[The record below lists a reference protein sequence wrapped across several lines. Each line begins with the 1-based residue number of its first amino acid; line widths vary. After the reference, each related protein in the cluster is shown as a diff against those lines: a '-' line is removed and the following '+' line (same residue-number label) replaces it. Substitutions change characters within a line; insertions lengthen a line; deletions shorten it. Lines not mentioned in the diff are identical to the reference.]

1 MIRYILTVSLLLALC
16 PQLAGQQSTL
26 TIAATGP
33 NPEVKL
39 LTWNIWMMPVWTF
52 QSPSN
57 KSRAAAIADVLS
69 RQDVDIICLEKAFDS
84 GARKVIAQRLRAQYP
99 YIFGP
104 ANNGFFSIRIN
115 SGVWVL
121 SRIPLTGYHA
131 IKFKKSPN
139 LVEWFSR
146 KGAMSLTGTVDGKTF
161 VLIATHLAGEET
173 PYFTVSH
180 QKVRDAQVQQ
190 IVDELLRPLPA
201 VGVPVLIAG
210 DLATPR
216 YTQGASS
223 EQTQA
228 YMDTL
233 RRLEARN
240 GPEYRITLDDDQKVN
255 TLAEN
260 NTGRTDELDYILL
273 RDNGATID
281 GGWERRIFR
290 KDGWDSKLNRPDLSY
305 RYAVIATLT
314 IR

>member
-1 MIRYILTVSLLLALC
+1 
-16 PQLAGQQSTL
+16 
-26 TIAATGP
+26 
-33 NPEVKL
+33 
-39 LTWNIWMMPVWTF
+39 MMPVWTF

-84 GARKVIAQRLRAQYP
+84 GARKVIARRLRAQYP

-121 SRIPLTGYHA
+121 SRIPLTGYRT

-146 KGAMSLTGTVDGKTF
+146 KGAISLIGIVGGKNF
-161 VLIATHLAGEET
+161 MLIATHLAGEET

-190 IVDELLRPLPA
+190 IADELLSPLPA
-201 VGVPVLIAG
+201 LGMPVIIAG

-216 YTQGASS
+216 YTHGPGS

-228 YMDTL
+228 YINTL
-233 RRLEARN
+233 RRLQARN
-240 GPEYRITLDDDQKVN
+240 GPEYRITLEDNRIVN
-255 TLAEN
+255 TLAED
-260 NTGRTDELDYILL
+260 NTGRTDELDYILVQ
-273 RDNGATID
+273 DNGATVE
-281 GGWERRIFR
+281 GQWERRIFR
-290 KDGWDSKLNRPDLSY
+290 KNGWDSKFNRPDLSY

-314 IR
+314 VH